1 MHSRQVGASILG
13 KPVLRTWR
21 GAVPEQTVRP
31 APWLAS
37 RPTRRPTCGRACA
50 LCGLCCM
57 PPPQPSPARGG
68 GGCPLR
74 RWWHAGTAIL
84 HGRGAAPPPGCGGRP
99 GGGAP
104 DRAAVG
110 HAPPQPSPAS
120 GGGGCP
126 LRWWHAGTAI
136 LRGRGTAPPPACG
149 GRPGGGRSR
158 SGRGQGC
165 PHPNAP
171 PQAGEG
177 VGVAM
182 RATAWGG
189 RRSCRAKR
197 DRRPGSGRG
206 SDTGTAGDGLPAMPL
221 RPGCGRARGPAPPS
235 PPGP

>member
-31 APWLAS
+31 APWLAA

-57 PPPQPSPARGG
+57 PPPPPSPARGG

-74 RWWHAGTAIL
+74 RWHAGTAIL

-110 HAPPQPSPAS
+110 HAPTP
-120 GGGGCP
+120 
-126 LRWWHAGTAI
+126 T
-136 LRGRGTAPPPACG
+136 
-149 GRPGGGRSR
+149 
-158 SGRGQGC
+158 
-165 PHPNAP
+165 
-171 PQAGEG
+171 
-177 VGVAM
+177 
-182 RATAWGG
+182 
-189 RRSCRAKR
+189 
-197 DRRPGSGRG
+197 
-206 SDTGTAGDGLPAMPL
+206 LP
-221 RPGCGRARGPAPPS
+221 RE
-235 PPGP
+235 